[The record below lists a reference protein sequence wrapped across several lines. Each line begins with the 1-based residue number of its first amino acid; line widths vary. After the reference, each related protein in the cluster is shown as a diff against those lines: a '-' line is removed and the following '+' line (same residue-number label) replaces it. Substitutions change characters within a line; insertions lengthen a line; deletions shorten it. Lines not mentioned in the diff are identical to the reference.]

1 MKVFRTLPPEPRRN
15 LLRLFTVGL
24 LFWSSMAS
32 LLPTLSLYLQH
43 IGASDAQIGLI
54 IGSFAIGLL
63 LFRPWLGHMADNRG
77 RKVVLLLGLVVAAI
91 APLGYSVSTSMPSL
105 IAVRIVHGV
114 SVAAFT
120 TAYSTLVVDLS
131 PVENRGE
138 VIGYMSLV
146 NPIGTAIGPALGGLV
161 QEQLGYL
168 PLFLL
173 AGGLGL
179 VGWLGATLIAAPAA
193 GRSSSTTMSS
203 TASPSAASPSMWAM
217 LASDRLRVPTLLM
230 LLVGLAFGTLATFVP
245 LYIKDTGVSFNAGWF
260 YTAAAMSS
268 FAVRILVG
276 PASDRLGRG
285 RFISLGIA
293 CYAIAMFLLWQAH
306 SVSEFLWAGLI
317 EGAGS
322 GIFLP
327 TMIALLADRS
337 HPQERGRIFS
347 LCISG
352 FDLGIALAG
361 PILGHIA
368 VLLTYRGLFGVAGV
382 LCTVAF
388 CIFLTLSGKN
398 LLHSLRFA
406 LADERDVYAV
416 QRPSH

>member
-15 LLRLFTVGL
+15 LLRLFIVGL
-24 LFWSSMAS
+24 MFWSSMAS

-43 IGASDAQIGLI
+43 IGASDGQIGWI

-63 LFRPWLGHMADNRG
+63 LLRPWLGHMADNRG
-77 RKVVLLLGLVVAAI
+77 RKLVLMLGLVVATI
-91 APLGYSVSTSMPSL
+91 APLGYSASTSMLAL
-105 IAVRIVHGV
+105 ITVRIVHGV

-120 TAYSTLVVDLS
+120 TAYSALVVDLS
-131 PVENRGE
+131 PPDNRGE

-179 VGWLGATLIAAPAA
+179 VGWLGALPISAPAVVRA
-193 GRSSSTTMSS
+193 SSS
-203 TASPSAASPSMWAM
+203 AVPDPSSPSMWSM
-217 LASDRLRVPTLLM
+217 IVSDRLRVPTILM
-230 LLVGLAFGTLATFVP
+230 LLIGLAFGTLATFVP
-245 LYIKDTGVSFNAGWF
+245 LYIKDTGISFNAGWF

-293 CYAIAMFLLWQAH
+293 CYAVSMFLLWQAH
-306 SVSEFLWAGLI
+306 SVPEFLVAGLV

-322 GIFLP
+322 GMFLP
-327 TMIALLADRS
+327 MMITLVADRS
-337 HPQERGRIFS
+337 YPQERGRIFS

-361 PILGHIA
+361 PILGQLA
-368 VLLTYRGLFGVAGV
+368 AFLTYRGLFGLAGA

-388 CIFLTLSGKN
+388 LIFLTLSGKN
-398 LLHSLRFA
+398 LPHSLRFA
-406 LADERDVYAV
+406 LADEKDVYAV
-416 QRPSH
+416 RHHSS